1 MIKGLYTAWSGMRNE
16 QNRMDVVAN
25 NLANVNT
32 TGFKKEGSVSQPF
45 SDVLG
50 LKIKDR
56 SEAPFTTR
64 QIGTLNLGVKLGETY
79 VDWSQGPFKVTDEN
93 FDFALSGNG
102 FFMIEYTNKAENI
115 RRDEAGQTNV
125 MYTRDGNFTLRTDGT
140 LVTQEGDYVLDPQGN
155 HIVLDPL
162 DLSTSVNSQG
172 QIWQSGQ
179 IVGQI
184 GLADFEDYNTLWRYG
199 ENFFEPTEDAV
210 QIPATAQVYQGYLEQ
225 SNVSTVDEMVNMI
238 AVQRQYEAHSTM
250 IQSID
255 KTMETA
261 VSQVGRLNG

>member
-79 VDWSQGPFKVTDEN
+79 VDWSQGPFRVTDET

-115 RRDEAGQTNV
+115 RRDEANQTNV
-125 MYTRDGNFTLRTDGT
+125 MYTRDGNFTLRQDGT

-162 DLSTSVNSQG
+162 DTSTSVNSQG
-172 QIWQSGQ
+172 QIWQSGAV
-179 IVGQI
+179 VGQI
-184 GLADFEDYNTLWRYG
+184 GLADFEDYDTLWRYG

-238 AVQRQYEAHSTM
+238 AVQRQYEANSTM
-250 IQSID
+250 IQSVN
-255 KTMETA
+255 TTLETA
-261 VSQVGRLNG
+261 VSQVGRLA